1 MTDGMKYEPT
11 KRTKKPSN
19 SAVKGEKQR
28 ILNDFGTFYIL
39 WHIVKRHKVAL
50 LAIGN
55 IILLL
60 NWAVPA
66 WTDILKDILTI
77 N

>member
-19 SAVKGEKQR
+19 GAVKGEKQR
-28 ILNDFGTFYIL
+28 ILDGYGTFYIL
-39 WHIVKRHKVAL
+39 WHLVRRHKVAL

-66 WTDILKDILTI
+66 WTDILSDIISI

>member
-11 KRTKKPSN
+11 KRNKKPSN
-19 SAVKGEKQR
+19 IAVNGEKQR
-28 ILNDFGTFYIL
+28 ILNNFSTPYIL

-66 WTDILKDILTI
+66 WTSILSALL
-77 N
+77 NFN

>member
-1 MTDGMKYEPT
+1 MTDGMKYETT
-11 KRTKKPSN
+11 KRNKKPSN

-28 ILNDFGTFYIL
+28 ILNDFSTPYIL

-66 WTDILKDILTI
+66 WTDILSDIISI